1 MNVNIAYG
9 IEGAKIARGI
19 TVIVD
24 IYRAA
29 STATYALGQKAKYVI
44 PVATK
49 EEALTLKKQN
59 PDYLL
64 MGEEH
69 GFRINEFNFGNSPH
83 ELMQADLENK
93 ILVQR
98 TSKGTQGLVNATKA
112 DELIFGSFPT
122 ISAIAAYIKRKS
134 PQEIT
139 IVAMDGEDSE
149 DEVFAIYL
157 KSQLMQDP
165 VNPEITKT
173 YLMNHRVSVR
183 FLDPNQP
190 EFPKEDINYCLDI
203 DRFNFVCLV
212 KKIGN
217 QLRIVKISYKDEI
230 GLERYAQRKT

>member
-1 MNVNIAYG
+1 MNVSIVYG
-9 IEGAKIARGI
+9 IEGAKTAKGI
-19 TVIVD
+19 VVIVD

-29 STATYALGQKAKYVI
+29 STATYALEKGAKYII

-49 EEALTLKKQN
+49 EEALILKEQN

-64 MGEEH
+64 MGEER
-69 GFRINEFNFGNSPH
+69 GIRIDGFNFGNSPH
-83 ELMQADLENK
+83 ELMQANLEDK
-93 ILVQR
+93 TLVQR
-98 TSKGTQGLVNATKA
+98 TSQGTQGLVNATKA

-122 ISAIAAYIKRKS
+122 MSAVAAYINQKNSK
-134 PQEIT
+134 EVT

-149 DEVFAIYL
+149 DEIFAIYL
-157 KSQLMQDP
+157 KSLLMQNP
-165 VNPEITKT
+165 VDMEVTKT
-173 YLMNHRVSVR
+173 YLINHRVSFR

-217 QLRIVKISYKDEI
+217 QLRIVKN
-230 GLERYAQRKT
+230 